1 MKLYKPCF
9 QKYFHFLQ
17 YENVELI
24 PDSLMFIKNPKL
36 PEQTDTFFTF
46 LKYFSQ
52 NLLFGLITLLN
63 SLATLSS
70 IEGLF
75 FLIGIHSMQG

>member
-17 YENVELI
+17 YANVELI

-70 IEGLF
+70 IEGFF